1 MPVDTAAKRASA
13 TEFIVPSYAIGIF
26 PDGSITADDRQAASW
41 LYSGIL
47 ATAPVAPVVIPKKL
61 RSGSSWECLINRR
74 PLLPV
79 GATYE
84 EN

>member
-41 LYSGIL
+41 LYGGIL
-47 ATAPVAPVVIPKKL
+47 ATAPVVIPKKL